1 MARTRARTE
10 SGHFKADDPSTPDVN
25 EAFVEEEKKPAKKT
39 TKKSSAQDLPPKG
52 SSDYKR
58 LVLLGEIKE

>member
-1 MARTRARTE
+1 MAKTRARTE

-25 EAFVEEEKKPAKKT
+25 EAFVEEPVKK
-39 TKKSSAQDLPPKG
+39 TKKSSKRNLPPKG

>member
-1 MARTRARTE
+1 MARTRARTAT
-10 SGHFKADDPSTPDVN
+10 GHFKADDPSTPDVN
-25 EAFVEEEKKPAKKT
+25 EAFVEEKPVKKAAKKT
-39 TKKSSAQDLPPKG
+39 SAQNLPPKG

>member
-1 MARTRARTE
+1 MAKTRARTE

-25 EAFVEEEKKPAKKT
+25 EAFVEEPTKK
-39 TKKSSAQDLPPKG
+39 TKKSSKRVLPPKG

>member
-10 SGHFKADDPSTPDVN
+10 AGHFKADDPSTPDVN
-25 EAFVEEEKKPAKKT
+25 EAFVEEKPAKKA
-39 TKKSSAQDLPPKG
+39 TKKASKQSLPPQG

-58 LVLLGEIKE
+58 LVLLGEVKE